1 MLHKVCVSI
10 EPSANIMRI
19 DVEALR
25 EYLID
30 YYSTAAF
37 MASPLALAEVCSIEK
52 MSAEE
57 LVNKALKEG
66 IDLTRFS
73 C

>member
-1 MLHKVCVSI
+1 MLLKVCVNI
-10 EPSANIMRI
+10 EPSANTMKI

-30 YYSTAAF
+30 HYGTASFMVSPMAF
-37 MASPLALAEVCSIEK
+37 AEIISIEE